1 MDLWVTNATLIT
13 GDGSTVIDRGLLGI
27 QDGLIQV
34 VARQESGISLEDQVL
49 DAGGGYLLPGM
60 FNAHTH
66 GCCTGPLFSSG
77 APGVGLAD
85 AIANVKRHLAQ
96 GETALCDLSGLGLSG
111 DVDAV
116 RSATPVAIGLGSCHF
131 PETFVAARLVDG
143 SGIDLRH
150 EQATARQMLEQGDAI
165 AIGEIGSGATLGG
178 GVASYRYIPEA
189 IQHTTGIR
197 IGWAEADRI
206 KVAAL
211 TEGDAA
217 LTAICDELGLTGRI
231 GSDSLREL
239 VVRYVQKPVSTA
251 LSGFEPAVA
260 LSASTGV
267 PAFFHT
273 CRESV
278 QTLLDLARKY
288 RATPARLVAGH
299 ANHTSMSVAECVAW
313 AALLR
318 NEGVI
323 IDLATVQAFSGM
335 PDILEN
341 SRALLAAGLVDMV
354 STDYG
359 GGRWDPILQMVAYA
373 VDEGLLT
380 LPQAVAL
387 VTSNPAACFP
397 HIGAERGQLDIG
409 RRADFVITA
418 PGRVADVRQ
427 VYCAGILAYDR
438 DNVRDETVSNRTA

>member
-27 QDGLIQV
+27 QDGLIRI
-34 VARQESGISLEDQVL
+34 VAKQESGISLEGPVL
-49 DAGGGYLLPGM
+49 DADGGYLLPGI

-77 APGVGLAD
+77 APGVALAD
-85 AIANVKRHLAQ
+85 AITNVQRHLAQ
-96 GETALCDLSGLGLSG
+96 GETALCDLSGLGISD
-111 DVDAV
+111 DVYAT
-116 RSATPVAIGLGSCHF
+116 RSATPVAIGLGTCHF
-131 PETFVAARLVDG
+131 PETFVAAGLVDG
-143 SGIDLRH
+143 SGINLRH
-150 EQATARQMLEQGDAI
+150 EQATARQMLELGEAI
-165 AIGEIGSGATLGG
+165 AIGEVGSGATLGG

-189 IQHTTGIR
+189 IHHTTGIQ
-197 IGWAEADRI
+197 IGWTEAERI
-206 KVAAL
+206 KTATL
-211 TEGDAA
+211 TEGNTA

-231 GSDSLREL
+231 GIDSLREL
-239 VVRYVQKPVSTA
+239 VVRYVKKPISAA
-251 LSGFEPAVA
+251 LAGFEPAVA
-260 LSASTGV
+260 LSAQTGV
-267 PAFFHT
+267 PAVFHT

-278 QTLLDLARKY
+278 QLLLELARKY
-288 RATPARLVAGH
+288 RATPARLVAAH
-299 ANHTSMSVAECVAW
+299 VNHTSMSASECVEW
-313 AALLR
+313 ALLLR
-318 NEGVI
+318 GEGVA

-387 VTSNPAACFP
+387 ATANPAGCFP
-397 HIGAERGQLDIG
+397 RIGAERGQLTTG

-418 PGRVADVRQ
+418 PGRLAEVRQ
-427 VYCAGILAYDR
+427 VYCAGTLVHDR
-438 DNVRDETVSNRTA
+438 ENLRD

>member
-34 VARQESGISLEDQVL
+34 VARQESGISLEGPML
-49 DAGGGYLLPGM
+49 DAAGGYLLPGI

-96 GETALCDLSGLGLSG
+96 GETALCDLSGLGTSG
-111 DVDAV
+111 DVEAV

-143 SGIDLRH
+143 SGIEPRH

-165 AIGEIGSGATLGG
+165 AIGEVGSGATLGG

-189 IQHTTGIR
+189 IHNATGIR
-197 IGWAEADRI
+197 IGWGEADRI
-206 KVAAL
+206 KAAVL
-211 TEGDAA
+211 AEGYGA
-217 LTAICDELGLTGRI
+217 LTAICDELGLAGRI
-231 GSDSLREL
+231 GLESLREL
-239 VVRYVQKPVSTA
+239 VLRYVKKPVSAA
-251 LSGFEPAVA
+251 LAGFEPAVA
-260 LSASTGV
+260 LSAGTGV
-267 PAFFHT
+267 PTVFHT

-299 ANHTSMSVAECVAW
+299 ANHTSMTAEQCIEW

-318 NEGVI
+318 DEGVI

-341 SRALLAAGLVDMV
+341 SRALLSAGLVDMIT
-354 STDYG
+354 TDYG
-359 GGRWDPILQMVAYA
+359 GGQWDPILRMVEYA
-373 VDEGLLT
+373 ADEGLLT

-387 VTSNPAACFP
+387 ATSKPAACFP
-397 HIGAERGQLDIG
+397 LIGAKRGQLAIG

-427 VYCAGILAYDR
+427 VYCAGTLAYDGS
-438 DNVRDETVSNRTA
+438 DV